1 MCEGTPQIGTL
12 RGRHSRS
19 SAPATAKRSPSA
31 PVPDFERSHH
41 VPVFV
46 GQEVTVPH
54 VVSRA
59 VEVRNDAG
67 HLTWQRHDGVFRFS
81 WCGQLRWANE
91 FHVAEL
97 PPLKAAAVVIFVVLG
112 NDGPFERLS
121 VQDLEFD
128 QMQVDR
134 VSRHRRVVYFPNFA
148 CI

>member
-1 MCEGTPQIGTL
+1 MCEGISHIGTL
-12 RGRHSRS
+12 RRRHSRS
-19 SAPATAKRSPSA
+19 SAARSPSA

-46 GQEVTVPH
+46 GQEVAVPH

-67 HLTWQRHDGVFRFS
+67 HLTWQRHDGVFRFFWS
-81 WCGQLRWANE
+81 GHLRCANE

-97 PPLKAAAVVIFVVLG
+97 SPLKGAAVVIFVVLG

-134 VSRHRRVVYFPNFA
+134 VSRHRRVVYFPNFG